1 MYDDLIIW
9 ESWGRGEEF
18 INQFSSVGGEEG
30 PEFANDDE
38 ERDDNDNCNE
48 NVQTMTMKTDMITHL
63 IHE

>member
-30 PEFANDDE
+30 PEFDDE